1 MSERKIEDLERS
13 ISPKFEATLNP
24 YFSPPRELH
33 GSQRNKIS
41 SIEKVNCGFIATV
54 GCRRFVFKTIKE
66 LNEAIA
72 LFFTDYDKAAEKYLD
87 EVTK

>member
-1 MSERKIEDLERS
+1 MSGRKIEDLERS
-13 ISPKFEATLNP
+13 ISPKFKTT
-24 YFSPPRELH
+24 FFELH

-54 GCRRFVFKTIKE
+54 GCQRFVFKTIKE